1 MSRIHPTEAK
11 NTDTIE
17 LASTSNRPT
26 VWTVWKKSS
35 MSFQG
40 TDGFSIFD
48 SQGKLAFRVDNYSR
62 RHKYLTREI
71 ILLDGSGKP
80 LLALRPQIL
89 SMHDR
94 WNAYSVEDC
103 PNDRSKVPIF
113 SVRRCAIL
121 QNTDS
126 SEVFIGCSKT
136 DNNRLI
142 PSFAIDG
149 CFEKRCCR
157 ITDSKGKEVA
167 KISRKKNSGE
177 VPVML
182 SDDVFSLILHP
193 GVDCQIIMA
202 LVVIMDRICHK
213 SFTPIMC
220 H

>member
-1 MSRIHPTEAK
+1 MGRIYPTEAK
-11 NTDTIE
+11 NNTDNNAE
-17 LASTSNRPT
+17 SSASTSNQPT

-71 ILLDGSGKP
+71 LLLDGGGKA

-94 WNAYSVEDC
+94 WNVYSTEEC
-103 PNDRSKVPIF
+103 TNDGSKLPIF

-126 SEVFIGCSKT
+126 SQVFIGCSNTNSSKLRPT
-136 DNNRLI
+136 
-142 PSFAIDG
+142 FTIDG

-157 ITDSKGKEVA
+157 VIDSNGREVA
-167 KISRKKNSGE
+167 KISRKTTSGD

-182 SDDVFSLILHP
+182 SDDVFSLILQP
-193 GVDCQIIMA
+193 GVECQIIMA
-202 LVVIMDRICHK
+202 LLVIMDRICHK
-213 SFTPIMC
+213 SF
-220 H
+220 